1 MAGFSTATQNRHT
14 GFIFQSEVVQGMQ
27 SEYRLK
33 AQRTV
38 GAKCVL
44 AARMD
49 LHPGSDGKL
58 TTCVFMSSLLK
69 YILFIGSYGRKLREQ
84 IDKHLEKLAEPPPA
98 KVVKA
103 LPVPNDGP
111 KKRRGGKR

>member
-1 MAGFSTATQNRHT
+1 
-14 GFIFQSEVVQGMQ
+14 VQGTP
-27 SEYRLK
+27 SDYRLK

-49 LHPGSDGKL
+49 LQPGSDGKSILHPIEYLL
-58 TTCVFMSSLLK
+58 TMG
-69 YILFIGSYGRKLREQ
+69 YIGMYGRKLRDQ

-103 LPVPNDGP
+103 LPIPDDGP
-111 KKRRGGKR
+111 KKRRGGKRYASGSPS